1 MATITDT
8 TNASF
13 QLAADFVNYT
23 HASIFLTGKAGTG
36 KTTFLR
42 HCKENE
48 KKNTAIVAP
57 TGVAAINAGGTTIH
71 SFFQLPFTPF
81 IPESRGWGNS
91 EQVTDKNSLIAKL
104 KLTNDRKEVMQQLEL
119 LIIDEISMVRCDVLD
134 AIDTVLRHVRSR
146 YSQPFGG
153 VQVLLIG
160 DMYQLPPVAREEEWQ
175 LLSPYYKSPYFFNS
189 QVMEMQPP
197 VYVELDK
204 IYRQKDERFVQ
215 LLNKVRNNEMDK
227 PGFDLLH
234 SRYQPKFNPTKEEN
248 FITLTTHNNKAD
260 AINNKALNELNG
272 SIAIYKATITGDFSE
287 KAYPADV
294 ELRLKLGAQVMFIK
308 NDVEKVRRYFNGRIG
323 VVTKL
328 EDEKISVLCNGDSV
342 PIDVRKESW
351 KNIRYA
357 VDKTTNHIEENE
369 LGSFS
374 QYPLRLAWA
383 ITIHKSQGLTFEKAI
398 IDAGDAF
405 APGQVYVA
413 LSRCTSLEGMVLHSH
428 IQNSSLHS
436 DSRISNFAQLQKTS
450 GEQLHVLHEAKRQF
464 QNSEIITL
472 FDFTHLQKDMER
484 IIPMLSTQLDSF
496 NKTSLP
502 WILDLEK
509 MIDNL
514 QTVSNKFS
522 PQLQELLHSTCL
534 PEKNEALQKRLLAAG
549 KHFSGVLQQI
559 KEVIHQCPIV
569 TDSKLLASDF
579 NKLMNELYKKI
590 HHRLHLVDEL
600 QNGFEIELYLKNK
613 RSFQKPANPVNI
625 YAGKATASYSDSPHP
640 ELHQLLRRLRDLIC
654 DETGLPVYRVANS
667 KTLEELVTFLPQTN
681 QELAQIG
688 GFGQIRVKQFGERF
702 LSIISN
708 YCEENN
714 MHGNMEV
721 KPAKR
726 ERKEKSNDVKTD
738 TKLVSYTMYKEGKNV
753 TEIAATRSMTADT
766 ILGHLS
772 YWISTGEL
780 DINKLMTA
788 KKQITIKQAIE
799 KYGTESL
806 KIIVDN
812 NVESGVTYGDVR
824 MVMAGMKAP
833 L

>member
-1 MATITDT
+1 MK
-8 TNASF
+8 
-13 QLAADFVNYT
+13 LLV
-23 HASIFLTGKAGTG
+23 FL
-36 KTTFLR
+36 
-42 HCKENE
+42 
-48 KKNTAIVAP
+48 I
-57 TGVAAINAGGTTIH
+57 
-71 SFFQLPFTPF
+71 
-81 IPESRGWGNS
+81 
-91 EQVTDKNSLIAKL
+91 
-104 KLTNDRKEVMQQLEL
+104 
-119 LIIDEISMVRCDVLD
+119 
-134 AIDTVLRHVRSR
+134 
-146 YSQPFGG
+146 
-153 VQVLLIG
+153 
-160 DMYQLPPVAREEEWQ
+160 
-175 LLSPYYKSPYFFNS
+175 
-189 QVMEMQPP
+189 
-197 VYVELDK
+197 
-204 IYRQKDERFVQ
+204 
-215 LLNKVRNNEMDK
+215 
-227 PGFDLLH
+227 LH
-234 SRYQPKFNPTKEEN
+234 
-248 FITLTTHNNKAD
+248 I
-260 AINNKALNELNG
+260 
-272 SIAIYKATITGDFSE
+272 
-287 KAYPADV
+287 
-294 ELRLKLGAQVMFIK
+294 
-308 NDVEKVRRYFNGRIG
+308 
-323 VVTKL
+323 
-328 EDEKISVLCNGDSV
+328 
-342 PIDVRKESW
+342 
-351 KNIRYA
+351 
-357 VDKTTNHIEENE
+357 
-369 LGSFS
+369 
-374 QYPLRLAWA
+374 
-383 ITIHKSQGLTFEKAI
+383 
-398 IDAGDAF
+398 
-405 APGQVYVA
+405 
-413 LSRCTSLEGMVLHSH
+413 
-428 IQNSSLHS
+428 
-436 DSRISNFAQLQKTS
+436 
-450 GEQLHVLHEAKRQF
+450 
-464 QNSEIITL
+464 
-472 FDFTHLQKDMER
+472 
-484 IIPMLSTQLDSF
+484 

-522 PQLQELLHSTCL
+522 PQLLELLHSTCL

-688 GFGQIRVKQFGERF
+688 GFGQIKVKQFGERF

-780 DINKLMTA
+780 DINELMTA

-799 KYGTESL
+799 KFGTESL

>member
-134 AIDTVLRHVRSR
+134 AIDTVLRHVRCR

-160 DMYQLPPVAREEEWQ
+160 DMYQLPPVAKEEEWQ

-189 QVMEMQPP
+189 KVMEMQPP

-272 SIAIYKATITGDFSE
+272 SIAMYKATITGDFSE

-328 EDEKISVLCNGDSV
+328 EAEKISVLCNGDTV

-436 DSRISNFAQLQKTS
+436 DSRIINFAQLQKTS
-450 GEQLHVLHEAKRQF
+450 SEQLHVLHEAKRQF
-464 QNSEIITL
+464 QNSEIISL

-484 IIPMLSTQLDSF
+484 IIPMLSTQLDAF
-496 NKTSLP
+496 NKEALP
-502 WILDLEK
+502 WILDVEK

-559 KEVIHQCPIV
+559 KEVIQQCHIV
-569 TDSKLLASDF
+569 TDSKLIASDF

-600 QNGFEIELYLKNK
+600 RNGFEIELYLKNK

-625 YAGKATASYSDSPHP
+625 YAGKATANYSDSPHP

-654 DETGLPVYRVANS
+654 DETAMPVYRVANS

-681 QELAQIG
+681 QELAQIS
-688 GFGQIRVKQFGERF
+688 GFGMVRVKQFGERF

-726 ERKEKSNDVKTD
+726 ERKEKNNDVKTD

-753 TEIAATRSMTADT
+753 TEIAATRSMTPDT

-780 DINKLMTA
+780 DINELMTA

-812 NVESGVTYGDVR
+812 NVEFGVTYGDVR